1 MAVMAAKEKL
11 SQKAAKQVLS
21 IYWGKVTVD
30 STASHSIHIPKE
42 DWKGDREVGTGTG
55 AEVASGDED
64 MNRGDDDGLRPSL
77 EDDAKVGV
85 NILGDEGDKRLTGAT
100 AAAAAEGEGAGNWLG
115 PREEG
120 RSGRHLTVTKP
131 VGSDKNHSERWR
143 IRSVCL
149 W

>member
-1 MAVMAAKEKL
+1 M
-11 SQKAAKQVLS
+11 Q
-21 IYWGKVTVD
+21 
-30 STASHSIHIPKE
+30 IPKE
-42 DWKGDREVGTGTG
+42 DWNGDREVGTGTG

-77 EDDAKVGV
+77 ADDAKVGV
-85 NILGDEGDKRLTGAT
+85 NSLGDEGDKRLPG
-100 AAAAAEGEGAGNWLG
+100 AAAEGEGAGSWLG